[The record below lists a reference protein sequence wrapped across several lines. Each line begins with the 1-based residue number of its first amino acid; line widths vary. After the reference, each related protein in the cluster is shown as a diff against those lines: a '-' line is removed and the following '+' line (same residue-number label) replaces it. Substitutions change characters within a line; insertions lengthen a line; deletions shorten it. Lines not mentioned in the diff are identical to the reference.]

1 MQSRRPLFGQGAVS
15 PGLLGVAAMLI
26 LLLAPAA
33 LAQAAAPEVRAPVIV
48 EQVGTFNGKQ
58 VRYRSVVAETVVPDP
73 DGRPGARIVSTAYL
87 AQDAGNPAERPVMFI
102 WNGGPISA
110 SVYLHM
116 GAFGPKR
123 IAFPDDLD
131 ADTTQLPVV
140 DNPHTIL
147 DVADLVFVD
156 PAGTGFS
163 RVMPGVDPHIYRSVV
178 GDGQQ
183 VAAFIRR
190 WLRDNGRLES
200 PQYLFGES
208 YGTMRAAQVART
220 LLEGPDP
227 VELEGMVLFGQALNI
242 IEFSQRPGNIVSFA
256 VSMPTLSALAWHH
269 GKVDRAG
276 RTLEQLLDESRAF
289 ARDEYLRALYIGDQ
303 LEPVERQRIAEGL
316 EALTGLSANYYLAH
330 NLRITKEAYRRELLK
345 DQGLIL
351 GRNDG
356 RYAGPPSEAPGGGD
370 PSNVIAD
377 AVQRGFKEHL
387 RDNLRVDWQDEYR
400 FAEFPEGGLE
410 GWDWGATSPFSDW
423 PYMQL
428 VSEVMER
435 VPHFRVLV
443 GVGIY
448 DTSTTTGAS
457 EYALAQSGWPRE
469 RAGIA
474 YYGGGHM
481 AYSDEASL
489 QKLMRDM
496 RIFMRPGQ

>member
-1 MQSRRPLFGQGAVS
+1 LFGQEAAS
-15 PGLLGVAAMLI
+15 AGLLRFAAMLV
-26 LLLAPAA
+26 LMLAAPAFAQETA
-33 LAQAAAPEVRAPVIV
+33 LDVRAPVIG
-48 EQVGTFNGKQ
+48 EHVGTFNGKQ

-73 DGRPGARIVSTAYL
+73 QGRPGARIVSTAYL
-87 AQDAGNPAERPVMFI
+87 AQASGNPVERPVMFI

-123 IAFPDDLD
+123 VAFPDDLS

-163 RVMPGVDPHIYRSVV
+163 RVVPGVDPQIYRSVV

-183 VAAFIRR
+183 AAAFIKR

-276 RTLEQLLDESRAF
+276 RTLEQFLDESRAF

-303 LEPVERQRIAEGL
+303 LEEGERQRIAQRL
-316 EALTGLSANYYLAH
+316 EALTGLSADYYLA
-330 NLRITKEAYRRELLK
+330 NGLRISKEAYRRELLK
-345 DQGLIL
+345 DQG
-351 GRNDG
+351 
-356 RYAGPPSEAPGGGD
+356 
-370 PSNVIAD
+370 
-377 AVQRGFKEHL
+377 
-387 RDNLRVDWQDEYR
+387 
-400 FAEFPEGGLE
+400 
-410 GWDWGATSPFSDW
+410 
-423 PYMQL
+423 
-428 VSEVMER
+428 
-435 VPHFRVLV
+435 
-443 GVGIY
+443 
-448 DTSTTTGAS
+448 
-457 EYALAQSGWPRE
+457 
-469 RAGIA
+469 
-474 YYGGGHM
+474 
-481 AYSDEASL
+481 
-489 QKLMRDM
+489 
-496 RIFMRPGQ
+496 